1 MKRNK
6 MSQDEGWKVDINKQK
21 TKKKR
26 KKRDLK
32 SKIKEN
38 DGYFTFHSLL
48 VRNQLSSHGV

>member
-6 MSQDEGWKVDINKQK
+6 MSQEEGRKVEITQK
-21 TKKKR
+21 IKKKR
-26 KKRDLK
+26 KRRDLK
-32 SKIKEN
+32 LKIKEN